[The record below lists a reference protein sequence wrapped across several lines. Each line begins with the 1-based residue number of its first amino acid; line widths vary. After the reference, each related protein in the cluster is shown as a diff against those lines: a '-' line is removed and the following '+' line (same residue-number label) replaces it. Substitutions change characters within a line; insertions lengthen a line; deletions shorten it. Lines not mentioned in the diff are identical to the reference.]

1 MKEIDF
7 LPKWY
12 KTGKKRRI
20 NYRRQYI
27 IIAGVFIT
35 LVAWSF
41 SASLSISVVEAQ
53 VEMMQNSLDHNQQI
67 AQGYAVV
74 QGSLDK
80 LQAKKS
86 LLERLDTGVR
96 VSSTIAEISYLV
108 GKNITLTNLSCLSEI
123 YKTEEV
129 DKKSSSVRFG
139 KAESQKDDVMPAENT
154 RFKIVIKG
162 VADSAA
168 DVTAFIKRLEQSDY
182 LCQIIPVILRNV
194 KDTSFAEFEINC
206 YVANYVIE

>member
-12 KTGKKRRI
+12 KSGKRRRI

-27 IIAGVFIT
+27 IIAGIFVT
-35 LVAWSF
+35 LIAWSF

-53 VEMMQNSLDHNQQI
+53 VEMMHDSLKNNQQI
-67 AQGYAVV
+67 AQGYGVV
-74 QGSLDK
+74 QKSLDK
-80 LQAKKS
+80 LQAQKS
-86 LLERLDTGVR
+86 LLERLDTGVNM
-96 VSSTIAEISYLV
+96 SSTIAEISYLV
-108 GKNITLTNLSCLSEI
+108 GKNISLTNLNFMSEV
-123 YKTEEV
+123 YKTE
-129 DKKSSSVRFG
+129 KSKPKSSVRFG
-139 KAESQKDDVMPAENT
+139 KAGSDKQDILPAENI
-154 RFKIVIKG
+154 RFKISIKG
-162 VADSAA
+162 VADNAA

-194 KDTSFAEFEINC
+194 KDTTLAEFEINC